1 MKKFI
6 LGTHQG
12 KPLTPSVVSFLER
25 KSYRIIQTKSW
36 AEAITMCGNVTFN
49 IIIGHCN
56 YDQREIARYLKNIN
70 SIYTQNGKLAA
81 SILLHETKDGIDLKH
96 FTGISGYIKSTIP
109 FSADEATIIS
119 LIENIEKLS

>member
-1 MKKFI
+1 MKKFV

-12 KPLTPSVVSFLER
+12 KPLTPSIISFLER

-36 AEAITMCGNVTFN
+36 AEAIKVCGNVTFN
-49 IIIGHCN
+49 LIIGHCN
-56 YDQREIARYLKNIN
+56 YNQREIARYLKDIN
-70 SIYTQNGKLAA
+70 NIYTKNGKLAA
-81 SILLHETKDGIDLKH
+81 SILLHETKESIDLKH
-96 FTGISGYIKSTIP
+96 FAGICGYIKSTIP

>member
-12 KPLTPSVVSFLER
+12 KPLTPSVISFLER
-25 KSYRIIQTKSW
+25 KNYRIIQTKFW
-36 AEAITMCGNVTFN
+36 AEAIKMCGNVTFN

-56 YDQREIARYLKNIN
+56 YDQREISRYLKNIN
-70 SIYTQNGKLAA
+70 SAYTQNGKSAA
-81 SILLHETKDGIDLKH
+81 SILLHATKEGIDLKH
-96 FTGISGYIKSTIP
+96 FAGINGYIKATIP